1 MPHSPTRRGV
11 LVSRKLAGREPAT
24 RLELHFRPHER
35 LEHVTDPLPRNVSAV
50 AVMGRTMFAAGD
62 ETATIE
68 RLARTGDGDGRRAAL
83 AVLVDLDRDPNR
95 MPPI

>member
-1 MPHSPTRRGV
+1 MKSN
-11 LVSRKLAGREPAT
+11 
-24 RLELHFRPHER
+24 RLHASSIAL
-35 LEHVTDPLPRNVSAV
+35 AV
-50 AVMGRTMFAAGD
+50 AAAFPLAVRAAGD

-83 AVLVDLDRDPNR
+83 AVLADLDRDPNR